1 GQLARRADDLDRHQ
15 RADRADDRSARRRHL
30 DHAHQIEAR
39 RGHRARALAR
49 GQDHHGEG
57 LNVSAIPILRLGH
70 VLLVNVN
77 VELDDEIAT
86 RMQND
91 VLLAIERWEAEGLV
105 IDISGLEVVDS
116 YVARI
121 LAETGQMTKL
131 MGTRCVVCGMRPEVA
146 ATLTRMGYPMSGV
159 MTALNLADGL

>member
-1 GQLARRADDLDRHQ
+1 M
-15 RADRADDRSARRRHL
+15 
-30 DHAHQIEAR
+30 
-39 RGHRARALAR
+39 
-49 GQDHHGEG
+49 
-57 LNVSAIPILRLGH
+57 SAIPILKLGR

-91 VLLAIERWEAEGLV
+91 VLTAIERSEAEGVV

-131 MGTRCVVCGMRPEVA
+131 MGTRAVVVGMRPEVA
-146 ATLTRMGYPMSGV
+146 ATLTRMGYVMHGV
-159 MTALNLADGL
+159 QTALNLEEGLALLGYRLAKG